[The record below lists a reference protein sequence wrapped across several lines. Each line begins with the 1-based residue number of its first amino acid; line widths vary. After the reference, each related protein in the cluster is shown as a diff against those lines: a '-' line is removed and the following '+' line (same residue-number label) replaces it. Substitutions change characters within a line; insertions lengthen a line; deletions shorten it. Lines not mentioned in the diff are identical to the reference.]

1 MAHLYVMTRSD
12 APGLLK
18 IGRSSNPERRA
29 QDLHGGHCFHVN
41 VLCAFPQAGHIET
54 PVHHALVSHR
64 VAGPGRE
71 WFRLS
76 VARALAKIG
85 ELLDSTCPPSQEG
98 SMDSDTTREHANNTA
113 QQEKVCAKTFAR
125 DHL

>member
-1 MAHLYVMTRSD
+1 MAHLYVMNRSD

-18 IGRSSNPERRA
+18 IGRSSNTEGRA

-41 VLCAFPQAGHIET
+41 VLCAFPQAGHIER
-54 PVHHALVSHR
+54 PVHHAVASHR

-76 VARALAKIG
+76 VASSW
-85 ELLDSTCPPSQEG
+85 DS
-98 SMDSDTTREHANNTA
+98 R
-113 QQEKVCAKTFAR
+113 
-125 DHL
+125 